1 MRISDL
7 THLLLRIIGVAAH
20 GELIHLPA
28 ERLLGCSLLL
38 LITGLI
44 CQFPRAQSASLLIC
58 TLNCSQGRWRWAAG
72 AAHTSVLVEVAELPC
87 WSCRSRVEPS
97 VWSAAS
103 GHLVT
108 VIFVRGPVPHLVRPA
123 KYK

>member
-1 MRISDL
+1 MAIS
-7 THLLLRIIGVAAH
+7 AH
-20 GELIHLPA
+20 GARRAPARVGRGCQGQAAPWALTALGPVTAAGGLWATCLPHLPPTRKQDSLSFPLP
-28 ERLLGCSLLL
+28 RL
-38 LITGLI
+38 
-44 CQFPRAQSASLLIC
+44 
-58 TLNCSQGRWRWAAG
+58 
-72 AAHTSVLVEVAELPC
+72 ELPC